1 MWLGAGSEFS
11 KNVTLAVVESFL
23 INVFS
28 YIVTLEFEM
37 IKSQKQPILF
47 NLPYLILIFMTWK
60 GDKTR

>member
-11 KNVTLAVVESFL
+11 KNVTLAAVESFL

-37 IKSQKQPILF
+37 VKSQKQPILF
-47 NLPYLILIFMTWK
+47 NLPCLILIFTTWK
-60 GDKTR
+60 GDKTG